1 MEQQNILSDN
11 YKGDGPDSEL
21 VALSVKGDKP
31 ALEKLIKRHQDYI
44 YNIALRMVFNPDEAK
59 DVTQEVLIKIITKL
73 AGFEGRSSFRT
84 WAYRIV
90 VNHVLNM
97 KKSMGEMQHADN
109 FSLYGKIIDNCPDG
123 DFPDTSNYSVDS
135 KILVEE
141 VKISCMFGMLLCLD
155 REQRLVYTLGG
166 LMGISD
172 AAGSEIMEISKDNFR
187 QRLSRA
193 RRDLHNFM
201 NNKCGL
207 VNKGN
212 PCRCSKKTKALIEVG
227 YVNPDNLKFTRNF
240 YFKMDKIAEKKVDE
254 LIDVLDNDCNEL
266 FRSHPYEKSPDFVGS
281 LRKILASDKF
291 LNIFNVN

>member
-1 MEQQNILSDN
+1 MEPQNILSEK
-11 YKGDGPDSEL
+11 YKEDGSDIKL
-21 VALSVKGDKP
+21 VGLSVKGNKA
-31 ALEKLIKRHQDYI
+31 ALEKLIKKHQDYI

-73 AGFEGRSSFRT
+73 ASFEGRSSFRT

-109 FSLYGKIIDNCPDG
+109 FNAYGKLIDNCPDN
-123 DFPDTSNYSVDS
+123 DFPDNTSYSVDS

-172 AAGSEIMEISKDNFR
+172 AVGSEIMEISKDNFR
-187 QRLSRA
+187 QKLSRA

-207 VNKGN
+207 INKEN
-212 PCRCSKKTKALIEVG
+212 PCRCNKKTKALIDVG
-227 YVNPDNLKFTRNF
+227 YVNPDNLKFTRSF
-240 YFKMDKIAEKKVDE
+240 YFKMDKLAEKKVEE
-254 LIDVLDNDCNEL
+254 LVEVFDNDCSEL
-266 FRSHPYEKSPDFVGS
+266 FRTHPFEKSPDFVIS
-281 LRKILASDKF
+281 LRKILESEKF

>member
-1 MEQQNILSDN
+1 MEPQNILSDK
-11 YKGDGPDSEL
+11 YKGDNSDAGL
-21 VALSVKGDKP
+21 VSLSVRGDKL
-31 ALEKLIKRHQDYI
+31 ALENLIKKHQDYI

-73 AGFEGRSSFRT
+73 GSFEGRSSFRT

-97 KKSMGEMQHADN
+97 KKSLGELSHADN
-109 FSLYGKIIDNCPDG
+109 FTRYGQLIDECPDN
-123 DFPDTSNYSVDS
+123 DFPDNTNYSVDS

-166 LMGISD
+166 LMDVSD
-172 AAGSEIMEISKDNFR
+172 AVGSEIMEISKDNFR
-187 QRLSRA
+187 QKLSRA

-207 VNKGN
+207 INKEN
-212 PCRCSKKTKALIEVG
+212 PCRCSKKTKALIQVG
-227 YVNPDNLKFTRNF
+227 YVNPDNLKFTRSY
-240 YFKMDKIAEKKVDE
+240 YFKMDKMAERKVEE
-254 LIDVLDNDCNEL
+254 LVSVLDEDCNEL
-266 FRSHPYEKSPDFVGS
+266 FRSHPFEKSPDFVLS
-281 LRKILASDKF
+281 LRKILESEKF

>member
-1 MEQQNILSDN
+1 MEPQNILSDK
-11 YKGDGPDSEL
+11 YKGDSSDTEL

-31 ALEKLIKRHQDYI
+31 ALEKLIKKHQDYI

-73 AGFEGRSSFRT
+73 GSFEGRSSFRT

-97 KKSMGEMQHADN
+97 KKSMGETSHADN
-109 FSLYGKIIDNCPDG
+109 FTKYGQTIDNCPDS
-123 DFPDTSNYSVDS
+123 DFPDNTSYSVDS

-166 LMGISD
+166 LMSISD
-172 AAGSEIMEISKDNFR
+172 TVGAEIMEITKDNFR

-193 RRDLHNFM
+193 RRNLHNFM

-207 VNKGN
+207 VNKEN
-212 PCRCSKKTKALIEVG
+212 PCRCSKKTKALIQVG

-240 YFKMDKIAEKKVDE
+240 YYKMDKMSERKVNE
-254 LIDVLDNDCNEL
+254 LIDVLDNECNEL
-266 FRSHPYEKSPDFVGS
+266 FRTHPYEKSPDFVLS
-281 LRKILASDKF
+281 LRKILESDKF
-291 LNIFNVN
+291 LNIFNAN